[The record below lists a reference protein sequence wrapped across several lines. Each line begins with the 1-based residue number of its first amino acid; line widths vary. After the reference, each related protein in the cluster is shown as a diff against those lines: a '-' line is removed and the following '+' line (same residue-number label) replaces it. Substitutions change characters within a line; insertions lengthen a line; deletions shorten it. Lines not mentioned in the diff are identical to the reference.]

1 MLLIN
6 MRQRY
11 QTDIEI
17 LMRNALEKK
26 ERCSLSQ
33 SMKDPI

>member
-6 MRQRY
+6 MRQRS

-26 ERCSLSQ
+26 ERCSVTYSHL
-33 SMKDPI
+33 